1 MGSTCPNRHMKRP
14 SASFNLR
21 RNQLWCKCFDGPQHR
36 SLLQLLRHP
45 LRFAFFMCLNKQ
57 LQISYMVMCETIVI
71 LSFLNGETNSY
82 IFQLLELRR
91 SEILKLLRIVRL
103 LLLPESG
110 KIDKFFSAKVQVQ
123 SWFEKKM

>member
-1 MGSTCPNRHMKRP
+1 
-14 SASFNLR
+14 
-21 RNQLWCKCFDGPQHR
+21 
-36 SLLQLLRHP
+36 
-45 LRFAFFMCLNKQ
+45 MCLNKQ